1 MKTAVRFLAAGL
13 GLAAGFGFVSGCNW
27 ATPKKPAAP
36 PTNPGASVPWTRYEA
51 EEGQGSV
58 RAAPATRTYL
68 TPGSEATGRRYIRL
82 EKIGDY
88 VEFTVAKPGNGLVLR
103 YGLPDSADGQGL
115 DATLGLYING
125 QLQRKLPLTSR
136 YAWSY
141 GDFPWTNNPAAG
153 RGHHFWDETQA
164 VIPGVKPG
172 DVIRLQKDADDSAEY
187 YLVDFIELEQVPPA
201 LSPPTNSL
209 SLVEFG
215 AVPDDEG
222 NDDNAMITAMD
233 AAKAQGKVLWIPAG
247 TFILDGGVKGI
258 GGVAIQGAGI
268 WHSRLTGN
276 APKFH
281 GHGERIQVADLAIF
295 GEVDHRDDNFPDNAF
310 TGNLGENS
318 EITRVWIEHMKCGVW
333 STSGTKNLRITGCR
347 IRNMMADG
355 VNLFDGT
362 SDSQVEQCHLRN
374 TGDDALASWSPSGS
388 WSSMKPCERN
398 RFIHNTVETPWHA
411 NGVGLYGGNDH
422 EVRGNLVEDTV
433 QSGGG
438 LLISSGHGAIP
449 FAGTIRIENNKFI
462 RTGGDCYIDG
472 RNGGMWI
479 HAHESD
485 IAAPLIFRNLTI
497 LDSANAGITIHGPR
511 AVRDATFEQV
521 VVLSGVQP
529 DILIVSGAEPAN
541 LKAEGLRIERP

>member
-1 MKTAVRFLAAGL
+1 M
-13 GLAAGFGFVSGCNW
+13 
-27 ATPKKPAAP
+27 
-36 PTNPGASVPWTRYEA
+36 
-51 EEGQGSV
+51 
-58 RAAPATRTYL
+58 
-68 TPGSEATGRRYIRL
+68 
-82 EKIGDY
+82 
-88 VEFTVAKPGNGLVLR
+88 
-103 YGLPDSADGQGL
+103 
-115 DATLGLYING
+115 
-125 QLQRKLPLTSR
+125 
-136 YAWSY
+136 
-141 GDFPWTNNPAAG
+141 
-153 RGHHFWDETQA
+153 
-164 VIPGVKPG
+164 
-172 DVIRLQKDADDSAEY
+172 
-187 YLVDFIELEQVPPA
+187 
-201 LSPPTNSL
+201 
-209 SLVEFG
+209 
-215 AVPDDEG
+215 
-222 NDDNAMITAMD
+222 
-233 AAKAQGKVLWIPAG
+233 
-247 TFILDGGVKGI
+247 KGI

-362 SDSQVEQCHLRN
+362 SDSQAEQCHLRN

-388 WSSMKPCERN
+388 WSSMQPCLRN
-398 RFIHNTVETPWHA
+398 RFLFNTVETPWHA

-472 RNGGMWI
+472 RNGGM
-479 HAHESD
+479 
-485 IAAPLIFRNLTI
+485 
-497 LDSANAGITIHGPR
+497 
-511 AVRDATFEQV
+511 
-521 VVLSGVQP
+521 
-529 DILIVSGAEPAN
+529 
-541 LKAEGLRIERP
+541 